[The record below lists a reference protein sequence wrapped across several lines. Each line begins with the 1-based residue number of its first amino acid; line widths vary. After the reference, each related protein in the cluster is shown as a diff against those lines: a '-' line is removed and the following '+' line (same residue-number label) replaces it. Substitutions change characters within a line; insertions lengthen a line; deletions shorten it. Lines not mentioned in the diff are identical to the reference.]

1 MAVQRQTQRL
11 ALWQPIRVEQVGAP
25 ACFAIDVAADDRDV
39 GPFIASGHV
48 DVGKSYAHPK
58 ADKIAKASAL
68 VGAGSLCWL
77 LGGALRAMGAFK
89 AHPAEGELR
98 VYCHQAVALPGA
110 QRIGLLCSLT
120 PAPDGAQPLPADS
133 MAAVQQAVALHQA
146 AEAKHALEAVR
157 RKAAED
163 QRLAQLPPDQRAA
176 LEDLHSKFPSSE
188 PWPPVLDLTPLVA
201 DFPPGLLVKVSSADP
216 DVVERTAQR
225 AVQQAP
231 DERHPPPRE
240 GWYQAA
246 VATANPKRLTALITW
261 LPHRGLPPYPE
272 VRAAAE
278 RRLPRAFLKPRHSGA
293 EPPDIDG
300 ALLGSGAGDVSAVP
314 FDPSD
319 LSGLDEDDFGFGFDF
334 PRDVAQATKG
344 RLREHGFEAIGWYQ
358 PHHAYSE
365 DSWGIYLDARKLDEL
380 ACSIAED
387 LRANGL
393 YRGRNALAA
402 KLALMLVYRH
412 ELFHAKVE
420 AALTWLELQALQPK
434 FLPYQ
439 AKVYSAL
446 NGTDGHL
453 EEALANWAAWVWI
466 SLDSVVQQLAGQR
479 TADEL
484 QAVER
489 TVKAHLD
496 LSPPGY
502 RRWAEGRQTETWR
515 VLATQMAQGRPQ
527 LTSPGIGLPIE
538 PMLRDSPPFDFSE
551 RQDVPCRFFGQGR
564 IAARVLSAPANLN
577 VPRWQELRRVL
588 QRHFGYELIRGEG
601 KGSHEKFRH
610 PDGRMFPLPRRD
622 PISLTVF
629 KSFLSHFGL
638 TKSDYDQIRQ
648 TV

>member
-1 MAVQRQTQRL
+1 MAVQRQTHPL

-25 ACFAIDVAADDRDV
+25 ACFAIDVPADDRDV
-39 GPFIASGHV
+39 GLFIAAGYV
-48 DVGKSYAHPK
+48 DVEKAHAHPK

-68 VGAGSLCWL
+68 IGAGSLHWL
-77 LGGALRAMGAFK
+77 LGDALHAMGAFK
-89 AHPAEGELR
+89 AQPAGQALR
-98 VYCHQAVALPGA
+98 VYCRQVVVLPSG

-120 PAPDGAQPLPADS
+120 PPADGEQPLPADS
-133 MAAVQQAVALHQA
+133 MAAVQQAVAAHNA
-146 AEAKHALEAVR
+146 AEAKHAMEAAR

-163 QRLAQLPPDQRAA
+163 ERLAQLPPDQRAA

-225 AVQQAP
+225 AVQQTP
-231 DERHPPPRE
+231 DERNPPPRE

-300 ALLGSGAGDVSAVP
+300 ALLGSDAGDLPAVP

-319 LSGLDEDDFGFGFDF
+319 LSGLDEDDFGFEFDF
-334 PRDVAQATKG
+334 PRDVAQATKE

-365 DSWGIYLDARKLDEL
+365 ESWGIYLDARKLDEL

-393 YRGRNALAA
+393 HRGRNALAG

-439 AKVYSAL
+439 AKVYNAL
-446 NGTDGHL
+446 KGTDGHL

-466 SLDSVVQQLAGQR
+466 SLDGVVQQLAGQR
-479 TADEL
+479 TADER
-484 QAVER
+484 QAIER
-489 TVKAHLD
+489 TVKTHLD

-515 VLATQMAQGRPQ
+515 VLSTQMAQGRPQ
-527 LTSPGIGLPIE
+527 LASSGIGLPIE
-538 PMLRDSPPFDFSE
+538 PMLRDSLPFDFNE

-564 IAARVLSAPANLN
+564 IAACVLSAPANLN
-577 VPRWQELRRVL
+577 VPKWQEVRRVI
-588 QRHFGYELIRGEG
+588 QKHFGYELIRGEG

-610 PDGRMFPLPRRD
+610 SDGRMFPLPRRD

-629 KSFLSHFGL
+629 KSFLSHFEIS
-638 TKSDYDQIRQ
+638 KSDYELIRRSI
-648 TV
+648 